1 MLTPARLGP
10 VEEVGV
16 GVQLRARTTRG
27 TFSPSG
33 DWSRLARG
41 DVERTFDQALV
52 ASFRATRAA
61 QASVLVPWVETQ
73 RTAAGTSESGGG
85 LGDVSWTARYD
96 FTEADEPGPWP
107 GIAVLVG
114 GNVPTGR
121 GPNEAKKRLAT
132 DVTGT
137 GLWDLSLGV
146 ALERLARPWFFAL
159 SGWLTRHLDRE
170 VMAAPFLEV
179 SQSYATR
186 FTALALVGLLLPRDM
201 AVALYVNA
209 FTEGNNRLAD
219 RVVPDSGLRLTTAGA
234 TWVWPFARQWR
245 SQLSLFADIPGRGF
259 GRNETAS
266 LGGTAAVLWT
276 WP

>member
-10 VEEVGV
+10 AEEVGV
-16 GVQLRARTTRG
+16 GFQMRARTSRG
-27 TFSPSG
+27 TFTSSG
-33 DWSRLARG
+33 DWSRLDSG
-41 DVERTFDQALV
+41 DVERTFDQSLV

-61 QASVLVPWVETQ
+61 QASVLLPLVETQ
-73 RTAAGTSESGGG
+73 RTAAGSSESGGG
-85 LGDVSWTARYD
+85 MGDVSWTARYD
-96 FTEADEPGPWP
+96 FTEADDPGPWP
-107 GIAVLVG
+107 GIAVLIG
-114 GNVPTGR
+114 GNAPTGR
-121 GPNEAKKRLAT
+121 GPNEAKKPLAT

-146 ALERLARPWFFAL
+146 GLERLARPWFFAL
-159 SGWLTRHLDRE
+159 SGWVTRHLDNRIRVE
-170 VMAAPFLEV
+170 PLVEV

-209 FTEGNNRLAD
+209 FTEGNKRVAE

-234 TWVWPFARQWR
+234 TWVWPFARSWR
-245 SQLSLFADIPGRGF
+245 SQLSLFADIPGSGF
-259 GRNETAS
+259 GKNETGS
-266 LGGTAAVLWT
+266 LGGTAAILWT